1 MKKRL
6 AKKIVKGRYLY
17 CDYKGKIPYWLDKW
31 DERYLAIH
39 YGRGYDKRL
48 EEAFKRA
55 DEFSFRTKA
64 ETKYRVKHIL
74 WKLRRLRKYKH

>member
-6 AKKIVKGRYLY
+6 AKKIVKGRYLP
-17 CDYKGKIPYWLDKW
+17 CNYKGRIPYWLDKW
-31 DERYLAIH
+31 DERYTNIH
-39 YGRGYDKRL
+39 FGLGYDKRL

-55 DEFSFRTKA
+55 DEFSFSTKKV

-74 WKLRRLRKYKH
+74 WKQRIKN